1 MSVALSEQQTLE
13 GEFILAR
20 PGEPIVNIT
29 AFTARQ
35 KVSGYVGDQ
44 ISHLMGGDEPTLIWA
59 RNRVVWRVP
68 LILTFPSRGVVGTV
82 GFLDVDARTGQL
94 MIPTDFSKQVEI
106 HAQALTTDSP
116 S

>member
-1 MSVALSEQQTLE
+1 MSIALSEQQTFE
-13 GEFILAR
+13 GEFVLAR
-20 PGEPIVNIT
+20 PGEPIFNIT

-59 RNRVVWRVP
+59 KNRVVWRVP
-68 LILTFPSRGVVGTV
+68 IMLTFPSRGRVGVV

-94 MIPTDFSKQVEI
+94 MIPKNFAEQVETR
-106 HAQALTTDSP
+106 AEALTSSSP

>member
-13 GEFILAR
+13 GEYVLAR

-44 ISHLMGGDEPTLIWA
+44 ISHLMGGDEPTLLWA

-68 LILTFPSRGVVGTV
+68 IMLTFPSRGMAGTV

-94 MIPTDFSKQVEI
+94 MIPKDFSKQVETR
-106 HAQALTTDSP
+106 AEALTTDS
-116 S
+116 SS